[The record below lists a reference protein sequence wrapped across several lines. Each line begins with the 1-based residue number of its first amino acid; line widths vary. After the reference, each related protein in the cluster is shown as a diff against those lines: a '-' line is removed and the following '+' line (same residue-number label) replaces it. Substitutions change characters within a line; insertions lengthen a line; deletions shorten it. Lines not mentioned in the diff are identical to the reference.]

1 MVGLLINEQLEW
13 EDFQRLTKRRWER
26 EQGRREA
33 TEDMSEDLSEG
44 EKGDTVGELLQ
55 SETPRKKIQRNI
67 SDLQLWSDDNKGKK
81 LYIVLIRYFFV
92 RREDVLL
99 TVKALYEIKSFYFF
113 LQYFIM
119 GQCNETKILFISV
132 FYAFEM
138 HGSSDYIPRR

>member
-1 MVGLLINEQLEW
+1 MAVLLINEQLEW
-13 EDFQRLTKRRWER
+13 EDFQRLTKRRCER

-55 SETPRKKIQRNI
+55 SETPRKKFQRNI

-81 LYIVLIRYFFV
+81 LYIVLIRYIFV
-92 RREDVLL
+92 RHEDVLL

-119 GQCNETKILFISV
+119 GQCNETKIFFI
-132 FYAFEM
+132 
-138 HGSSDYIPRR
+138 